1 MYLDERSN
9 LILKEVVANPDISN
23 KDLENKFQLSRRQIS
38 YSFTKINDWLKGKNY
53 PVISRTNGGKF
64 IVNPVLIGLFAEK
77 RDDSSSATYIPS
89 EKERAEFIILM
100 LLSGEEELSLVH
112 FSSALQ
118 VSKNTILRD
127 MKLSHTIVSEYKL
140 EIVYSRMN
148 GYEVSG
154 SEWDKRRLFI
164 DVLRKVFEIYKGETY
179 IQKLANISVADIE
192 KLKLQMEEVEN
203 KLHLKFIDER
213 IKILPYIIAALL
225 KRMKKGNL
233 ITGSYQI
240 DYDELSDTKEFEAAE
255 ILIQGIKDIPKEE
268 RLFITLQ
275 LLTSNVLSSQVL
287 TETELPQLKESLKS
301 SLELFEKKAC
311 ILFKEKKALLE
322 RLVLH
327 MKPAYYRI
335 KYSLTTNYSILDKV
349 SEEFEAIHF
358 IVKDSIRPFEDYIGS
373 PVPES
378 EIMFITIFIGGHLI
392 NSGET
397 ISFKKRAVVVC
408 PNGVSISR
416 LMENTL
422 RDLFPEFYFY
432 EAFSIREFERQT
444 ELEFDIVFSPV
455 ALQTEKHLFIVDQ
468 FISDFEKTQLRQRV
482 MQAIFGLNSSVVKI
496 DQLLSVIDKH
506 AKIENKIALE
516 KALQDYFSFQ
526 FSGEMKQK
534 KDYGLTD
541 FIIPET
547 VILEESVEIWQ
558 DALSIASQPLL
569 DRGNITENYVETMK
583 TQYSEMTPNIVLRLN
598 IAIPHARPIDGVNKV
613 GMSLLRIKDG
623 LTFKDQEKVHFIV
636 VIAAI
641 DKHQHLNALLQLMKL
656 AEMNDVL
663 EEMLHA
669 PNSNE
674 LVNLVANSIK

>member
-38 YSFTKINDWLKGKNY
+38 YSFTKINDWLKEKNY

-64 IVNPVLIGLFAEK
+64 IVNSVLIDLFAEK
-77 RDDSSSATYIPS
+77 TNDSSSATYIPS

-140 EIVYSRMN
+140 EIVYSRMH

-164 DVLRKVFEIYKGETY
+164 DVLRKVYEIYKGESY

-192 KLKLQMEEVEN
+192 KLKTQMEEVEN
-203 KLHLKFIDER
+203 RLNLKFIDER

-225 KRMKKGNL
+225 KRIKKGNL
-233 ITGSYQI
+233 LTGSYHI

-255 ILIQGIKDIPKEE
+255 ILIQDIKDIPKEE

-275 LLTSNVLSSQVL
+275 LLTSNVLSSQFL

-311 ILFKEKKALLE
+311 ILFKEKEALLE

-335 KYSLTTNYSILDKV
+335 KYSLTTNYSILEKV

-358 IVKDSIRPFEDYIGS
+358 IVKDSIKPFEDYIGS

-397 ISFKKRAVVVC
+397 ISFKKRAAVVC

-444 ELEFDIVFSPV
+444 DLEFDIVFSPV

-516 KALQDYFSFQ
+516 KALQDYFSIQ
-526 FSGEMKQK
+526 FSGESKQK

-547 VILEESVEIWQ
+547 VILEESVENWQ

-569 DRGNITENYVETMK
+569 DRGNITETYVEAMK
-583 TQYSEMTPNIVLRLN
+583 SQYSEMTPNIVLRLN

-613 GMSLLRIKDG
+613 GMSILRIKDG
-623 LTFKDQEKVHFIV
+623 LTFKDQEKVHFVV

-641 DKHQHLNALLQLMKL
+641 DKNQHLNALLQLMKL

-674 LVNLVANSIK
+674 LVNLVANSVK

>member
-9 LILKEVVANPDISN
+9 LILKEVVGNPDISN
-23 KDLENKFQLSRRQIS
+23 KQLENKFQLSRRQIS
-38 YSFTKINDWLKGKNY
+38 YSFTKINDWLKEKNY

-64 IVNPVLIGLFAEK
+64 IVSSVLIDLFAEK
-77 RDDSSSATYIPS
+77 TNSDSSMTKYIPS
-89 EKERAEFIILM
+89 EKERAEFILLM
-100 LLSGEEELSLVH
+100 LLSSEEELSLVH

-127 MKLSHTIVSEYKL
+127 MKLSQSIVSEYKL
-140 EIVYSRMN
+140 EIVYSRMH
-148 GYEVSG
+148 GYEVAG
-154 SEWDKRRLFI
+154 SEWDKRRLLI
-164 DVLRKVFEIYKGETY
+164 DVLRKIFDIYKGENY
-179 IQKLANISVADIE
+179 IQKFAQISVDEIDR
-192 KLKLQMEEVEN
+192 LKMQMEEVERRLN
-203 KLHLKFIDER
+203 LTFIDER
-213 IKILPYIIAALL
+213 IRILPYIIAALL
-225 KRMKKGNL
+225 KRIKKGNL
-233 ITGSYQI
+233 LKGSYHI

-255 ILIQGIKDIPKEE
+255 ILVQDLESIPKEE

-275 LLTSNVLSSQVL
+275 LLTSNVLTSQFL
-287 TETELPQLKESLKS
+287 TKSELPQLKNSLKA

-311 ILFKEKKALLE
+311 ILFKEKEALLE

-335 KYSLTTNYSILDKV
+335 KYSLTTNYSILEKV

-358 IVKDSIRPFEDYIGS
+358 IVKDSIKPFEEYIGS

-397 ISFKKRAVVVC
+397 ISFKKKAVVVC

-432 EAFSIREFERQT
+432 QAFSIREFDRRT
-444 ELEFDIVFSPV
+444 DLDFDIVFSPV
-455 ALQTEKHLFIVDQ
+455 PVQTDKHLFIVDQ

-496 DQLLSVIDKH
+496 DQLLNVIEKH
-506 AKIENKIALE
+506 AKIEEKVALE

-526 FSGEMKQK
+526 FKSEEKQK
-534 KDYGLTD
+534 KENNLTD

-547 VILEESVEIWQ
+547 ILLKDSVESWEE
-558 DALSIASQPLL
+558 AVSIASKPLL
-569 DRGNITENYVETMK
+569 ERGNITENYVKAMK
-583 TQYSEMTPNIVLRLN
+583 IQYSEMTPNIVLRLN
-598 IAIPHARPIDGVNKV
+598 IAIPHARPDDGVEKV
-613 GMSLLRIKDG
+613 GMSLLRIKEG
-623 LTFKDQEKVHFIV
+623 LAFQDQKIHFVV
-636 VIAAI
+636 VIAAV
-641 DKHQHLNALLQLMKL
+641 DKNQHLHALLQLMKIAEMNKVL
-656 AEMNDVL
+656 AEMT
-663 EEMLHA
+663 EA
-669 PNSNE
+669 PNARE
-674 LVNLVANSIK
+674 LYNLIAASVN